1 MPSTDEGGG
10 VGVGTAVGVA
20 LADGVT
26 VGVGVGVGD
35 GVGRG
40 DAVGVGDGLGG
51 GLASTGAGAAR
62 DTSTKLRATR
72 PARTRCI
79 AKCLRLGRGASNAR
93 CSQARRVLAV
103 AAPARA

>member
-26 VGVGVGVGD
+26 VGVGVGD
-35 GVGRG
+35 AVGRG
-40 DAVGVGDGLGG
+40 DAVGVGDGLGR